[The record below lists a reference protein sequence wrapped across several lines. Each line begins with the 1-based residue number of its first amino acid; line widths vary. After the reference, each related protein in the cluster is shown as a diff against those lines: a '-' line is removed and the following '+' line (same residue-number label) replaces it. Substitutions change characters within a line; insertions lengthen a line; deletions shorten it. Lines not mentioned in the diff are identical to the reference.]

1 MSEATETTIADLK
14 KEIVTLMHRADLKI
28 QQLAKIEGS
37 YLGKGAATALFDPAL
52 DEDDQTITEH
62 DAMSGRTGECPVD
75 SVFVDRLFNPAEV
88 YKDLALENFVEAYN
102 DCIADHISSQEIK

>member
-14 KEIVTLMHRADLKI
+14 KEIVTLLHRADLKI
-28 QQLAKIEGS
+28 RQLAKIEGS
-37 YLGKGAATALFDPAL
+37 YLGKGAATALFDPTL

-62 DAMSGRTGECPVD
+62 DAMSGRIGEHPVD
-75 SVFVDRLFNPAEV
+75 GAFVDRLFNPAEG

-102 DCIADHISSQEIK
+102 NCIADHISSQEIK